1 MKGGNGCGSGLQV
14 KIKLLVDKDR
24 VKSFLAATV
33 KKALEMKG
41 GKGCG
46 SGLQV
51 KLKLLELA

>member
-1 MKGGNGCGSGLQV
+1 MKGGKGCGSGLQV
-14 KIKLLVDKDR
+14 KIKLLDDKDR

-46 SGLQV
+46 SGLQ
-51 KLKLLELA
+51 